1 MTMWPKLKPLL
12 ILLSVAL
19 NVAFVSVWAFR
30 VLPQGLGL
38 AATDASRPGCM
49 EYTLSRELGASEMQR
64 QQLEPR
70 QAAYRES
77 TWVLCR
83 RAQELRGE
91 LIDLIALP
99 SPDGVAL
106 AAKQDSILAIQRR
119 MQALVVQH
127 LLAEKQ
133 VLNAEQ
139 QKKLFS
145 IMRLRC
151 GCGNGAGGCMNPEM
165 RSLPTSP

>member
-1 MTMWPKLKPLL
+1 MWRKLKPLL
-12 ILLSVAL
+12 IILSVAL

-30 VLPQGLGL
+30 VLPQRLGL

-77 TWVLCR
+77 TGVLCR

-91 LIDLIALP
+91 LIDLIAMP
-99 SPDGVAL
+99 APDGIAL
-106 AAKQDSILAIQRR
+106 SAKQDSILAVQRR
-119 MQALVVQH
+119 MQTLVVEH
-127 LLAEKQ
+127 LLMEKQ
-133 VLNAEQ
+133 VLNPAQ
-139 QKKLFS
+139 QRKLFS